1 MPSAPSTPPLTHWRT
16 SCRPFR
22 FGSALNLHVHLH
34 AVVSDGAFM
43 AHCDR
48 WGRVSARFVP
58 MNPPDEEEISH
69 IRERVCRRV
78 LRRAVRMRALPPESA
93 QEMR

>member
-1 MPSAPSTPPLTHWRT
+1 
-16 SCRPFR
+16 
-22 FGSALNLHVHLH
+22 
-34 AVVSDGAFM
+34 M